1 MLRPHISV
9 GWLLLAAGLSFS
21 GAGCASSLFT
31 GDAFKSMD
39 LTPSVL
45 EHGSEQRALSLF
57 TESLAENNERSFR
70 RAVSTRFEEHALRS
84 PDAFKDLEILKLPKG
99 PLEIIESKK
108 TESGN
113 YETVAKEKDGTTR
126 YQFVLVRDPEKKRWV
141 VDDVMLRQQKK
152 GTRSTKSSVE
162 LMDLLLTLREFLGAW
177 QEGGREEV
185 LSAVSEELRETL
197 ESLPEP
203 WLQQL
208 SSRITNEYET
218 GTARRPEIQMSESD
232 AVGRIPS
239 KNGFLLVKLRNEDDR
254 WTVADIE
261 VRNRRV
267 EHHPGSLLR
276 QARAMATI
284 CGFLDAWNR
293 ENLTTLEKYTEEKFF
308 NGSLKIG
315 DLSSIPL
322 PAADHAPQDFEIQSF
337 AGRLTVMIPGETSY
351 VRMDLVSPEL
361 KSAEKEGQ
369 LEDKSGMTVVEAS
382 FRVADVTL
390 YDRQTSRQTNLRA
403 AFTAPARAML
413 FMQALA
419 DGDLPVLRQISSRQ
433 LSVEVWSRME
443 SGVMQQLSLDDLPRG
458 ELTLLDN
465 KVLGDTTELQFKA
478 EDGRL
483 LSVTLQDENGNLAVV
498 DVQYPGPSLEVASLR
513 TQLLMSRPLIEFA
526 GAWET
531 GDVNSLKA
539 QSSTAFNRL
548 VWSNLNRVPE
558 RFAQLPRTLRSPIR
572 RVEETPEEIRI
583 ELGRSRTAAMVRMV
597 REKDVWLI
605 DEITLTPGNSPAVQL
620 RRSLRDDLAARFL
633 GKPAGSVQTAGY
645 TSDIAE
651 AADNS
656 LLPASGT
663 TENEAGASGGVV
675 HAVGQNVSTPRRGNL
690 TLSGQPVAVPKLSAA
705 REGLD
710 LTPADPPLRR
720 TPQLKPQ
727 AGERQTEVTKPADT
741 GRPVSRAGLQLD
753 RADSDEAEPLLPQ
766 KRLKTSNA
774 GASDTTGEAGNA
786 DEHHG
791 ESGDLQFGPSSAA
804 PLWRKPRSGGGTGGT
819 AVTAPEPV
827 PTRRDSGRG
836 ASTRDLNERPVEIP
850 LE

>member
-1 MLRPHISV
+1 MPRLHVSFS
-9 GWLLLAAGLSFS
+9 WLLLAAGLSFS
-21 GAGCASSLFT
+21 GAGCVSSLFT

-45 EHGSEQRALSLF
+45 EHGTEQRVLSLF
-57 TESLAENNERSFR
+57 TESLDENNERSFR

-84 PDAFKDLEILKLPKG
+84 PEAFRDLEILKLPKG
-99 PLEIIESKK
+99 PLEIVESKK
-108 TESGN
+108 TESGS

-177 QEGGREEV
+177 QTGGREQV
-185 LSAVSEELRETL
+185 MAAVSGELRATL

-208 SSRITNEYET
+208 SNRITSEYET
-218 GTARRPEIQMSESD
+218 GTARRPEIQMSETD

-254 WTVADIE
+254 WAVADIE

-276 QARAMATI
+276 QARAMETI
-284 CGFLDAWNR
+284 CGFLDAWDR

-308 NGSLKIG
+308 NGSLRVG

-322 PAADHAPQDFEIQSF
+322 PGSSHAPEDFEIQSF
-337 AGRLTVMIPGETSY
+337 AGRLTVMIPAATSY
-351 VRMDLVSPEL
+351 VRIDLVSPEA
-361 KSAEKEGQ
+361 KAAGQ
-369 LEDKSGMTVVEAS
+369 EEHKEDKSGMTVVEAS

-413 FMQALA
+413 FMKALA
-419 DGDLPVLRQISSRQ
+419 DRDLPVLRQISSRQ
-433 LSVEVWSRME
+433 LTVEVWSRME
-443 SGVMQQLSLDDLPRG
+443 SGVLEQLSLEDIPRG
-458 ELTLLDN
+458 ELRLLDN
-465 KVLGDTTELQFKA
+465 KVLGDTTELQFEA
-478 EDGRL
+478 QDGRL
-483 LSVTLQDENGNLAVV
+483 LSITLQDENGNLAVM

-526 GAWET
+526 SAWES
-531 GDVNSLKA
+531 GDVDSLRA
-539 QSSTAFNRL
+539 QSSGAFNRL
-548 VWSNLNRVPE
+548 VWSNLNRVPG

-572 RVEETPEEIRI
+572 KVEEAPEEMKI

-597 REKDVWLI
+597 REKDVWVI
-605 DEITLTPGNSPAVQL
+605 DEITLTPGTGPSVQL
-620 RRSLRDDLAARFL
+620 RRSLRDDLAAQFL
-633 GKPAGSVQTAGY
+633 AKPVGSVQTAGY
-645 TSDIAE
+645 A
-651 AADNS
+651 
-656 LLPASGT
+656 
-663 TENEAGASGGVV
+663 TENSSTSEDGLQRASGGMMDDDSDTGGVV
-675 HAVGQNVSTPRRGNL
+675 RAVGQSVSQPRRGNL
-690 TLSGQPVAVPKLSAA
+690 TLSGQQFSGPKTAVN

-710 LTPADPPLRR
+710 LTPSELPLRK
-720 TPQLKPQ
+720 TPRLQPVVAEDSSEAVKPSA
-727 AGERQTEVTKPADT
+727 AGRS
-741 GRPVSRAGLQLD
+741 VSRAGLRLD
-753 RADSDEAEPLLPQ
+753 R
-766 KRLKTSNA
+766 
-774 GASDTTGEAGNA
+774 
-786 DEHHG
+786 G
-791 ESGDLQFGPSSAA
+791 ESDAATRTKVVEGPGDLNFGPANSA
-804 PLWRKPRSGGGTGGT
+804 PSWRKPRSGETP
-819 AVTAPEPV
+819 VEAPVAAPR
-827 PTRRDSGRG
+827 PMPIRRDAAKGG
-836 ASTRDLNERPVEIP
+836 STRALNERPVEIP